1 MSFAK
6 KSQKK
11 NVGTLEA
18 SSELLGCG
26 ADLVFAPHRSVEGR
40 HTTFAKPEC
49 GYGVG
54 KRRRKSEKFF

>member
-26 ADLVFAPHRSVEGR
+26 ADFWSLLHISVEGR
-40 HTTFAKPEC
+40 HTTFAKHQNVDIWCWEE
-49 GYGVG
+49 
-54 KRRRKSEKFF
+54 EKKK